1 MSAIVISQE
10 NDMVRTVISLED
22 DDKRWLD
29 KRAEKEGVPMTEL
42 IRRAVRLL
50 RQQSRREAPDLEDLL
65 ARTAG
70 VWKNGN
76 GLEYQ
81 RTIRREW

>member
-1 MSAIVISQE
+1 MI
-10 NDMVRTVISLED
+10 RTVISLED

-29 KRAEKEGVPMTEL
+29 TRAEKEGVPMTEL